1 MSYAMMFLAVLY
13 FQYIT
18 IIFKPFGEFMGHDD
32 EYLTFAC
39 SLGMTFNCL
48 SRLTGG
54 IILDKVNF
62 KGFLGFILA
71 LSTFLPLTY
80 MYVAESDYLFA
91 FYLAM
96 SYYVAGS
103 IFVSMPIYFAKIF
116 GPEVGSQTYAYFF
129 TSNAVATLLFSFVVS
144 NFSGLLGYSGML

>member
-1 MSYAMMFLAVLY
+1 
-13 FQYIT
+13 
-18 IIFKPFGEFMGHDD
+18 
-32 EYLTFAC
+32 
-39 SLGMTFNCL
+39 MTFNCL

-54 IILDKVNF
+54 IILDRVNF
-62 KGFLGFILA
+62 KSFFGFILA

-80 MYVAESDYLFA
+80 MYVAESDHLFA
-91 FYLAM
+91 IYLAM

-103 IFVSMPIYFAKIF
+103 IFVSMPIYFARIF

-144 NFSGLLGYSGML
+144 NFSGILGYSGMLQLTGATSGIALILLLLLPNKPIIYKKNCLLYSPNLD